1 MSFSGGHDM
10 KTLWCVVAV
19 LIAPVAVLAEDP
31 TPSQKAITE
40 AIKLLET
47 KRDAIDDAIEAA
59 KVDKAIR
66 DLEALIEDPDAEPKP
81 APITFNVTPAA
92 LKKKFAGKPIFNP
105 KTGELT
111 LSYDFANKSQLE
123 DFKIEGLNVQVAKKM
138 LMIEAG
144 DTLQHVAHFRSFTAS
159 GVMTFKSMRGGSGLG
174 SSNGWLLSTG
184 GVDVLQL
191 KFGGSVVDRKPVRNE
206 LRSGSVPVSFTITP
220 RKANIRFGTEQLTK
234 PAAATTEVIHQL
246 VLNAGSEGCGFS
258 NLVIVGAPDPA
269 WLKEFLGE

>member
-1 MSFSGGHDM
+1 MSISGGHDM
-10 KTLWCVVAV
+10 KTLLCVVAV
-19 LIAPVAVLAEDP
+19 LIVPMAALAEDP

-47 KRDAIDDAIEAA
+47 KRDAIDDSIEAA

-81 APITFNVTPAA
+81 APITFNVTPVA
-92 LKKKFAGKPIFNP
+92 LKKKFAGKPTFSP

-111 LSYDFANKSQLE
+111 LTYDFTNKSQLE
-123 DFKIEGLNVQVAKKM
+123 DFKAEGLNVQVAKKM

-159 GVMTFKSMRGGSGLG
+159 GVMTFKSMRGRSGLG
-174 SSNGWLLSTG
+174 STSGWQLSTG
-184 GVDVLQL
+184 GVEMLQL
-191 KFGGSVVDRKPVRNE
+191 RFGESIVDRKPVRNE
-206 LRSGSVPVSFTITP
+206 LRSGSVPVSFTVTP
-220 RKANIRFGTEQLTK
+220 RKATIRFGTEQLTK
-234 PAAATTEVIHQL
+234 PVTTTTETIHQL
-246 VLNAGSEGCGFS
+246 VLNGGSEGCGFS
-258 NLVIVGAPDPA
+258 NLVIIGAPDPA